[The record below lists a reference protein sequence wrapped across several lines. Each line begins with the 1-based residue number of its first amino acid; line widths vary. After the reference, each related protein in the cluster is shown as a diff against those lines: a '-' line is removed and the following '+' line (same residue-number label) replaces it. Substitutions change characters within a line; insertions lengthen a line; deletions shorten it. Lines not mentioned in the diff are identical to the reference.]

1 MRQQCIY
8 HLRHFLLFTTLSVV
22 SLSNIHGQLPTIKP
36 GKGCVL
42 LKHGDVL
49 QGELSPLG
57 SQVSVRLD
65 ADNQVY
71 IPIRQVEYTAGS
83 LEEIYKYRVSKMG
96 RLGTGEH
103 YQLVLWCLK
112 QKMNDQAIWHWEELK
127 REIPDDPLVK
137 RLAFQIK
144 ESVLQEPWAKEL
156 IQQQVQFQQQSQSS
170 GVVTA
175 GGVSARTPNLS
186 GVSSE
191 VSQASS
197 LQKTAPQQIPSQRA
211 TSQSTNPTL
220 SAKTD
225 QNSSAVTTANRSEQP
240 QSIRLPSDAQAIGNT
255 NRSPGIAYAPE
266 FSEEGTRN
274 FRAHVQPILIQKCS
288 QAGCHGV
295 QAKNPLTIY
304 RPTEASVRKTAEAN
318 IEALRAYIDHTDPMK
333 TRFMRAAM
341 QAHGQ
346 QSAPSLGDSDKEARE
361 KIKNWLIGVAQYT
374 HYQNGTLPALAFA
387 NGQSP
392 NASPSAST
400 TLQPWQQRL
409 ELLKTSAPSSPGE
422 NVPGILTGRPDGSE
436 APVVSVNQLDSNSLQ
451 AFQPNLAMEI
461 GKSELDQLDEEIR
474 RAEMAENGGET
485 PPAAPQT
492 SDPFDPN
499 AFNRQYH
506 KQK

>member
-1 MRQQCIY
+1 M
-8 HLRHFLLFTTLSVV
+8 SVA
-22 SLSNIHGQLPTIKP
+22 SLSNIYGQVPTIKP

-42 LKHGDVL
+42 LKHGDVI

-65 ADNQVY
+65 ADNQIF

-83 LEEIYKYRVSKMG
+83 LEEIYKYRVNKMG

-112 QKMNDQAIWHWEELK
+112 QKMNDQAISHWEELK
-127 REIPDDPLVK
+127 REIPDDPLIK

-156 IQQQVQFQQQSQSS
+156 IRQQAQAS

-175 GGVSARTPNLS
+175 GGVPTRNQTPS
-186 GVSSE
+186 GTSTE
-191 VSQASS
+191 VTQASS
-197 LQKTAPQQIPSQRA
+197 MQKTGPQQIPSQR
-211 TSQSTNPTL
+211 TTPQSTNPGTHT
-220 SAKTD
+220 KTD
-225 QNSSAVTTANRSEQP
+225 QNPSAVTTAYRSEQP
-240 QSIRLPSDAQAIGNT
+240 QSIRLPSDAQTIGNT
-255 NRSPGIAYAPE
+255 NRTSGIAYTPE

-295 QAKNPLTIY
+295 QAKNALTIL

-333 TRFMRAAM
+333 TRFMRAAT

-346 QSAPSLGDSDKEARE
+346 QSAPSLSDSDKEARE

-374 HYQNGTLPALAFA
+374 HYQNGTLPALAFS
-387 NGQSP
+387 NSQSP
-392 NASPSAST
+392 NAASSG
-400 TLQPWQQRL
+400 LQPWQQRL

-422 NVPGILTGRPDGSE
+422 NVPGILNGRPDGSE
-436 APVVSVNQLDSNSLQ
+436 APVVSVNQLDSNSMQ

-485 PPAAPQT
+485 PPATPQT

>member
-1 MRQQCIY
+1 
-8 HLRHFLLFTTLSVV
+8 V
-22 SLSNIHGQLPTIKP
+22 KP

-65 ADNQVY
+65 ADNQIF

-83 LEEIYKYRVSKMG
+83 IEEIYKYRVTKMG

-103 YQLVLWCLK
+103 YQLILWCLK

-127 REIPDDPLVK
+127 REIPDDPLIK

-156 IQQQVQFQQQSQSS
+156 MQQQTQES

-175 GGVSARTPNLS
+175 GGITNRNKAFLDS
-186 GVSSE
+186 SSE
-191 VSQASS
+191 VTQASS
-197 LQKTAPQQIPSQRA
+197 LQKMSPQQLAAQRA
-211 TSQSTNPTL
+211 MSQNNNAL
-220 SAKTD
+220 SNVQPEQDA
-225 QNSSAVTTANRSEQP
+225 SGATTIRRTEPP
-240 QSIRLPSDAQAIGNT
+240 QSIRLPSDAQAVGNA
-255 NRSPGIAYAPE
+255 NRNMATAYAPE
-266 FSEEGTRN
+266 FNEEGTRN

-295 QAKNPLTIY
+295 QAKNPLTIL

-333 TRFMRAAM
+333 TRLMRAAT

-346 QSAPSLGDSDKEARE
+346 QSAPSLSDSDKEARE
-361 KIKNWLIGVAQYT
+361 KIKNWLNGVAQYT

-392 NASPSAST
+392 NTAPSSST
-400 TLQPWQQRL
+400 GLQPWQQRL
-409 ELLKTSAPSSPGE
+409 ELLKTSAPSSPAE
-422 NVPGILTGRPDGSE
+422 NVPGILSGRPDGSE
-436 APVVSVNQLDSNSLQ
+436 APVISVNQIDSNSLQ
-451 AFQPNLAMEI
+451 AFQPNLATEI

>member
-1 MRQQCIY
+1 MHGRFLRQQCIY

-451 AFQPNLAMEI
+451 AFQPNLAINSMKKFVEQ
-461 GKSELDQLDEEIR
+461 KWPK
-474 RAEMAENGGET
+474 MGGRHHLPLHKLRILLIQT
-485 PPAAPQT
+485 PST
-492 SDPFDPN
+492 GNTISK
-499 AFNRQYH
+499 NRT
-506 KQK
+506 